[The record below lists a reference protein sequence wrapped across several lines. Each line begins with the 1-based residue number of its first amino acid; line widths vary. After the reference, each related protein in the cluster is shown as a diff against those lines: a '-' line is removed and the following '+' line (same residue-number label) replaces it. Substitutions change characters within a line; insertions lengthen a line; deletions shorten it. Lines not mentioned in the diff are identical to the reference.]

1 MSVRRAA
8 CAIAVALLLAAS
20 GARATVELSVLSY
33 NVHGLSWVFTDDD
46 PAGKSPEIGRLAAR
60 YDVVLLQEDFE
71 YDDLIADR
79 LGVRTIV
86 QGNGMRPDARLV
98 LAKILFFPFFLL
110 LPDFSPPYGSGL
122 TTATTLPVAPRG
134 IVKHPY
140 RECDGWFGGRSDCW
154 ASKGFL
160 RVRVTVGDD
169 MEVDFYNTHLDS
181 GGDEAA
187 RATRVTQLAELAEA
201 VERDS
206 RDVPVVVAGDLNLEP
221 NRPGDGPLLRA
232 FRDRLGLVDTGAG
245 PERPTWRRYEH
256 IFVRG
261 GGGADVEIRAAG
273 EDLAF
278 VRDGQPLSDHAA
290 IYAWLALRRGRR

>member
-1 MSVRRAA
+1 VRLRSAA
-8 CAIAVALLLAAS
+8 VLITAALLFPGSAALAA
-20 GARATVELSVLSY
+20 VELSVLSY
-33 NVHGLSWVFTDDD
+33 NVHGLSWVFTRDD
-46 PAGKSPEIGRLAAR
+46 PGRNSPLIGRLAAR

-71 YDDLIADR
+71 YGDEIAEP

-86 QGNGMRPDARLV
+86 QGNGMRPDPRLI
-98 LAKILFFPFFLL
+98 LAKILFFPFSLFL
-110 LPDFSPPYGSGL
+110 PGFSPPYGSGL

-134 IVKHPY
+134 VVKHAY

-160 RVRVTVGDD
+160 RVRIEVGDGIEID
-169 MEVDFYNTHLDS
+169 LYNTHLDS

-187 RATRVTQLAELAEA
+187 RTTRVTQLAELAEA
-201 VERDS
+201 IERDS
-206 RDVPVVVAGDLNLEP
+206 GEVPLVVAGDLNLEP
-221 NRPGDGPLLRA
+221 SRPGDGALLAA
-232 FRDRLGLVDTGAG
+232 FRGRLGLVDTGAG

-261 GGGADVEIRAAG
+261 GGGVTVTTRASG

-278 VRDGQPLSDHAA
+278 VSEDRPLSDHAA
-290 IYAWLALRRGRR
+290 IYAWLALERARR

>member
-1 MSVRRAA
+1 
-8 CAIAVALLLAAS
+8 
-20 GARATVELSVLSY
+20 
-33 NVHGLSWVFTDDD
+33 
-46 PAGKSPEIGRLAAR
+46 
-60 YDVVLLQEDFE
+60 LQEDFE
-71 YDDLIADR
+71 YGDEIAAP

-86 QGNGMRPDARLV
+86 HGNGMRPDPRLV

-110 LPDFSPPYGSGL
+110 FPDFSPPYGSGL

-134 IVKHPY
+134 VVKHPY
-140 RECDGWFGGRSDCW
+140 RECDGWLGGRSDCW

-160 RVRVTVGDD
+160 RVRIALADGI
-169 MEVDFYNTHLDS
+169 EVDLYNTHLDS

-221 NRPGDGPLLRA
+221 ARPGDGALLTA

-245 PERPTWRRYEH
+245 PERATWRRYEH

-261 GGGADVEIRAAG
+261 GGGIAVATRAAG

-278 VRDGQPLSDHAA
+278 VTGEGRPLSDHAA
-290 IYAWLALRRGRR
+290 IYAWLALERERR